1 MNWTSCPDGSNDLM
15 VQIQS
20 LSHYR
25 KVTIRKEP
33 HRINCHVKYSDILQP
48 LWRSIYF
55 RRLCF
60 LSRKQGLTAPNPK
73 FEHSSSKSA
82 YLENRFPLDRREK
95 SSRWRIYYWHLIRN
109 IKLLTKVLMKQ
120 SFEDYDSYDRAVS
133 VSISQMLI
141 MKYTDI
147 ICNIGSIFRNVIKDQ
162 KRIKNTFL
170 LITIN
175 RLYKNLNEINFC
187 NCFIIAN

>member
-33 HRINCHVKYSDILQP
+33 NRINCHVKYSDILQP

-82 YLENRFPLDRREK
+82 YLENRFPLER
-95 SSRWRIYYWHLIRN
+95 
-109 IKLLTKVLMKQ
+109 KVLMKQ
-120 SFEDYDSYDRAVS
+120 SFEDYDSNDRAVS

>member
-1 MNWTSCPDGSNDLM
+1 
-15 VQIQS
+15 
-20 LSHYR
+20 
-25 KVTIRKEP
+25 
-33 HRINCHVKYSDILQP
+33 
-48 LWRSIYF
+48 
-55 RRLCF
+55 
-60 LSRKQGLTAPNPK
+60 
-73 FEHSSSKSA
+73 
-82 YLENRFPLDRREK
+82 
-95 SSRWRIYYWHLIRN
+95 
-109 IKLLTKVLMKQ
+109 MKQ

-141 MKYTDI
+141 MKYTVI

>member
-1 MNWTSCPDGSNDLM
+1 
-15 VQIQS
+15 
-20 LSHYR
+20 
-25 KVTIRKEP
+25 
-33 HRINCHVKYSDILQP
+33 
-48 LWRSIYF
+48 
-55 RRLCF
+55 
-60 LSRKQGLTAPNPK
+60 
-73 FEHSSSKSA
+73 
-82 YLENRFPLDRREK
+82 
-95 SSRWRIYYWHLIRN
+95 
-109 IKLLTKVLMKQ
+109 MKQ
-120 SFEDYDSYDRAVS
+120 SFEDCDSCDRAVS

-187 NCFIIAN
+187 NCFIIANQYMLKTDILLPTQKLIPPNLIYLRTIPLSIFFNDNLLLLLLLAQSNLFICTLIPQMKLINYFATVSAIYVGNH

>member
-1 MNWTSCPDGSNDLM
+1 
-15 VQIQS
+15 
-20 LSHYR
+20 
-25 KVTIRKEP
+25 
-33 HRINCHVKYSDILQP
+33 
-48 LWRSIYF
+48 
-55 RRLCF
+55 
-60 LSRKQGLTAPNPK
+60 
-73 FEHSSSKSA
+73 
-82 YLENRFPLDRREK
+82 
-95 SSRWRIYYWHLIRN
+95 
-109 IKLLTKVLMKQ
+109 MKQ
-120 SFEDYDSYDRAVS
+120 SFEDYDSNDRAVS

-187 NCFIIAN
+187 NCFIIANQYMLKTDILLPTQKLIPPNLIYLRRIPLSIFFNDNLLLLLLLAQSNLFICTLIPQMKLINYFATVSAIYVGNH

>member
-33 HRINCHVKYSDILQP
+33 NRINCHVKYSDILQP

-82 YLENRFPLDRREK
+82 YLENRFPLEK
-95 SSRWRIYYWHLIRN
+95 LEISTVNKSVNEAILRGLW
-109 IKLLTKVLMKQ
+109 
-120 SFEDYDSYDRAVS
+120 FDRAVS